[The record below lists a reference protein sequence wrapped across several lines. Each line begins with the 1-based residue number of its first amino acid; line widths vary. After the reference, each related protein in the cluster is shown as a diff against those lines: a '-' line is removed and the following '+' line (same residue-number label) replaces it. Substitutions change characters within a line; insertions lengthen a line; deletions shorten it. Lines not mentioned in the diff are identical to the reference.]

1 MHVHGPAPP
10 PPDAAGSG
18 PPGPDLAQIF
28 RVHGGEYRR
37 THALS
42 GHRRA
47 VMHAIETCR
56 TAVRGGHR
64 DVCPA
69 CGDERFAYHSC
80 RDRHCPKCQTLAQ
93 VKWVAERQ
101 ARILPVPHFHVVF
114 TVPEALR
121 PVAAAHPARFYEL
134 LFRAASA
141 TLLELCADPKRLGAQ
156 PGITAVLHT
165 WTRDLRLHP
174 HLHCIVTGGGLARDG
189 TRWVRARQGYLL
201 PVKVLSRLFRGKL
214 VAALR
219 QAHEA
224 GELSCAATADFARLR
239 RRLHAEEWVVYAKR
253 PFGGAAAVFS
263 YLGRYTHRVAISN
276 RRLLSMD
283 GRGVR
288 FITRGAKIATLA
300 PEVFIGRFLQHVL
313 PEGFV
318 KIRHYGLLAAGNVN
332 TRLATARRL
341 LEQRHPSRLGAPMLL
356 ALALFVALWRPPTE
370 LLGWRERL
378 LLLTGY
384 DPLRCPRC
392 GTPMHRLPLP
402 APAVT
407 DTS

>member
-1 MHVHGPAPP
+1 MHSHGPAPP
-10 PPDAAGSG
+10 PAGSAAPERSG
-18 PPGPDLAQIF
+18 VEVAEIF

-42 GHRRA
+42 GHQRA

-69 CGDERFAYHSC
+69 CGEVRISYNSC

-93 VKWVAERQ
+93 VKWVVERQ
-101 ARILPVPHFHVVF
+101 ARILPVAHFHVVF
-114 TVPEALR
+114 TVPDALR

-141 TLLELCADPKRLGAQ
+141 TLLALCADPGRLGAQ

-174 HLHCIVTGGGLARDG
+174 HLHCIVTGGGLSRDG
-189 TRWVRARQGYLL
+189 TRWIAARQRYLL
-201 PVKVLSRLFRGKL
+201 PAKVVSRLFRGKL
-214 VAALR
+214 VAALEE
-219 QAHEA
+219 AHAA

-239 RRLHAEEWVVYAKR
+239 RRLFAKEWVVYAKR
-253 PFGGAAAVFS
+253 PFGGAQAVFS

-288 FITRGAKIATLA
+288 FLVRGSKIATLA
-300 PEVFIGRFLQHVL
+300 PQDFIGRFLQHVL

-332 TRLATARRL
+332 TRLAAARRL
-341 LEQRHPSRLGAPMLL
+341 LDGRHPLPGPVLV
-356 ALALFVALWRPPTE
+356 ALALFVALWRPPSE
-370 LLGWRERL
+370 QLGWRERL
-378 LLLTGY
+378 LLLTGV

-392 GTPMHRLPLP
+392 GHTMQRLPLA
-402 APAVT
+402 APAAP